1 MHVIFMGRRLA
12 AALALMI
19 FAGALAAAPDDYLR
33 GYFDALLDNRFPGL
47 GLEVET
53 LGPGG
58 HVVISA
64 QGCLGPSQR
73 RDVERLLLQT
83 RRAHTVTWGA
93 DAGCDPQDRAP
104 ETAAEEAVQVHPLPE
119 FDLFAPLLADPRQ
132 PRFSVSYQRYRTS
145 GEDFSAAS
153 VAFGEYFG
161 LAAGVFSD
169 SWAWQT
175 GIQGA
180 VFALFNLDAPSN
192 DLINADYWIGVPLSY
207 RKGPRSYVVRLY
219 HQSSHL
225 GDEFLL
231 NSSGIERV
239 NLSYEDFE
247 ALAAYEYESF
257 RFYAG
262 GGYILQSE
270 PELDPWH
277 AQIGVEYTRSNVFG
291 RLDLVAAMDV
301 QAAEELDWA
310 RSRVY
315 QAGLEF
321 RSGPARRTRL
331 MLEYFSG
338 RSPDGQFYREALHYA
353 GVGLYFGF

>member
-1 MHVIFMGRRLA
+1 MHVLSVGRRLTA
-12 AALALMI
+12 VMALMI
-19 FAGALAAAPDDYLR
+19 FAGALAAAPGDYLR
-33 GYFDALLDNRFPGL
+33 GYFDALLSNRFPGL
-47 GLEVET
+47 GLKVES
-53 LGPGG
+53 LGLGG
-58 HVVISA
+58 NVVISA

-73 RDVERLLLQT
+73 HDAERLLLQT
-83 RRAHTVTWGA
+83 RRARTITWDA
-93 DAGCDPQDRAP
+93 DAGCNTPDHTP
-104 ETAAEEAVQVHPLPE
+104 ESVTEEAVEILPLPE

-145 GEDFSAAS
+145 IDDFGAAS

-161 LAAGVFSD
+161 LAAGVLRD

-175 GIQGA
+175 GIQGG

-231 NSSGIERV
+231 SSSGIERV
-239 NLSYEDFE
+239 NLSYEDLE

-262 GGYILQSE
+262 GGYILKSE
-270 PELDPWH
+270 PKLEPWH
-277 AQIGVEYTRSNVFG
+277 AQIGVEYTRS
-291 RLDLVAAMDV
+291 DV
-301 QAAEELDWA
+301 
-310 RSRVY
+310 R
-315 QAGLEF
+315 G
-321 RSGPARRTRL
+321 
-331 MLEYFSG
+331 
-338 RSPDGQFYREALHYA
+338 
-353 GVGLYFGF
+353 